1 MPSLDPD
8 ADVIPD
14 SVEGVAPALLLL
26 LLPEEEVLGDEVG
39 CSLALRDRFEF
50 SFLSAAAAVL
60 EEDVVVVTERDVAET
75 EAVAVAGDDDDV
87 LESTSRL
94 PRRDLDR
101 PVAGLSFVAVPS
113 VLDFVER
120 ASNSI
125 SSIGSA
131 VARSC
136 RLTGEGSRVVLPTI
150 DVCCC
155 CDDTPPPA
163 TGRCIPFLRAFPVA
177 AVAVVVAVVLT
188 DGAKEDE
195 ADEGVKGIDKEE
207 PDRGPE
213 TD

>member
-1 MPSLDPD
+1 
-8 ADVIPD
+8 
-14 SVEGVAPALLLL
+14 
-26 LLPEEEVLGDEVG
+26 
-39 CSLALRDRFEF
+39 LRDRFEF
-50 SFLSAAAAVL
+50 SFLSAAAVVL
-60 EEDVVVVTERDVAET
+60 SEEDADVAEREVAET
-75 EAVAVAGDDDDV
+75 EAVAIAGDDDDV
-87 LESTSRL
+87 LGSTSRL

-101 PVAGLSFVAVPS
+101 PTVGLSFVAVPS

-136 RLTGEGSRVVLPTI
+136 RLTGEGSRVVLPTL

-155 CDDTPPPA
+155 CDDTPLPA
-163 TGRCIPFLRAFPVA
+163 TGRCIPFLRALPAA
-177 AVAVVVAVVLT
+177 AVAAAVVVVLT
-188 DGAKEDE
+188 EGAKEDE
-195 ADEGVKGIDKEE
+195 ADEEGVKGIDKEE